1 MKLIYSSFLSLN
13 LFLIITTSSNL
24 NAQSIE
30 WMRDGGSTPFSAN
43 ELGTAVDVDVNGNS
57 YSLGHLAIDSYISGL
72 FVPAQQDGFL
82 AKYNASGVIQWV
94 HTFGGPG
101 FVDIQEASVKVSP
114 IDGAVY
120 ICGAFRTQIANS
132 TVTFDVI
139 SFTYAGNS
147 RHGFLAKY
155 DASGNIIWMKH
166 GGGTGGIGVGYND
179 LDIDDQGRIVVVG
192 TADGTNV
199 FDSQTLTYSGGILMR
214 YLPDGTLANLIQ
226 LNNTTAEHQEARE
239 VEVAPGSGNIYV
251 GGAFFGNITLNSF
264 TANSAAF
271 SAFALKLDANLYCQ
285 WLSNGGGT
293 NSTYIRGLAIDNN
306 ENTYIAGNASGST
319 VNFGPHS
326 FTGNTATDN
335 EIITVKF
342 NPQGAPQWLRHG
354 GSIRNDEAWDII
366 SDASGNTIITGF
378 LGGNVLFANFDSIQ
392 VDLFTQSKHCFIARY
407 DTNGNVVYAKRLGG
421 GSDDVGVGL
430 ALANDT
436 TFYLTGTTWG
446 STAWLNWNYVS
457 CCLDPNFFVA
467 KFNDT
472 FNSNLINDVCLGAI
486 SLTPGG
492 TFATNP
498 LIGSLLGATTAS
510 GITPSCQPS
519 SSFDVWYSILVP
531 ASGNVTI
538 ETQVADTN
546 SMTDSVLAAFTG
558 TCGSLIQINCDDD
571 GGLSGNNDLMS
582 KLNLTG
588 QTPGSL
594 IYIGLWKSNTSAP
607 NSTNNQ
613 FKISAYDASLATDS
627 FDNTNFKYSPNP
639 VKNVIRLTYN
649 QEITNVSIFNL
660 LGQEVLTKS
669 LNTTQDMVDMS
680 NLTSGVYLVKVTA
693 NQKTKTIKV
702 IKE

>member
-1 MKLIYSSFLSLN
+1 MKTLYSCFLCLSL
-13 LFLIITTSSNL
+13 FLGIVTPSNL

-43 ELGTAVDVDVNGNS
+43 ELGTAVDVDTNGNS
-57 YSLGHLAIDSYISGL
+57 YSIGHLAIDSYISGL

-82 AKYNASGVIQWV
+82 AKYNDSGVIQWV
-94 HTFGGPG
+94 RTFGGPG
-101 FVDIQEASVKVSP
+101 FVDIQEAAVKVSP
-114 IDGAVY
+114 IDGSVY

-132 TVTFDVI
+132 TVTFDGI

-166 GGGTGGIGVGYND
+166 GGGTGGLGVEYND
-179 LDIDDQGRIVVVG
+179 LDIDEQGRIVVVG

-199 FDSQTLTYSGGILMR
+199 FDTQTLTYDGGILAR

-226 LNNTTAEHQEARE
+226 LNNITAEHQEARE
-239 VEVAPGSGNIYV
+239 VEVAPGTGNIYV
-251 GGAFFGNITLNSF
+251 GGAFFGTIALNSF
-264 TANSAAF
+264 TANSTAF
-271 SAFALKLDANLYCQ
+271 SVFALQLDANLNCQ
-285 WLSNGGGT
+285 WLTNGGGT
-293 NSTYIRGLAIDNN
+293 YSTYIRGLAIDSS
-306 ENTYIAGNASGST
+306 ENTYLTGNASGST

-326 FTGNTATDN
+326 FTGNTATDS

-366 SDASGNTIITGF
+366 ADTSGNTVITGF

-430 ALANDT
+430 ALANDV

-446 STAWLNWNYVS
+446 STQWLNWNYVS

-467 KFNDT
+467 KFSDS
-472 FNSNLINDVCLGAI
+472 FNSILINDACTGAI

-498 LIGSLLGATTAS
+498 IIGSILGATTS
-510 GITPSCQPS
+510 SSITPFCQS
-519 SSFDVWYSILVP
+519 SSGFDVWYSTVVP

-538 ETQVADTN
+538 ETQVADVNSTTN
-546 SMTDSVLAAFTG
+546 TVIAAFSG
-558 TCGSLIQINCDDD
+558 TCGSLTQIDCDDD
-571 GGLSGNNDLMS
+571 GGLSGTNDLMS

-588 QTPGSL
+588 QTPGAT
-594 IYIGLWKSNTSAP
+594 IYIGLWKSNTIAP
-607 NSTNNQ
+607 NDTNDQ
-613 FKISAYDASLATDS
+613 FKIATYDASLATNS
-627 FDNTNFKYSPNP
+627 FDNANFMYHPNP
-639 VKNVIRLTYN
+639 VKNTLDLKYN
-649 QEITNVSIFNL
+649 QNITSVAVFNL
-660 LGQEVLTKS
+660 LGQKVLTKS
-669 LNTTQDMVDMS
+669 LNSTQGMIDMS
-680 NLTSGVYLVKVTA
+680 NLANGIYLVKVIA
-693 NQKTKTIKV
+693 DQQTKTIKV

>member
-1 MKLIYSSFLSLN
+1 MKLIYSSFLCLY
-13 LFLIITTSSNL
+13 LFLGIVTPSNL

-43 ELGTAVDVDVNGNS
+43 ELGTAVGVDANGNS

-82 AKYNASGVIQWV
+82 AKYNASGVIQWAR
-94 HTFGGPG
+94 TFGGPG
-101 FVDIQEASVKVSP
+101 FVDIQEAAVKVSP

-132 TVTFDVI
+132 TVTFDGI

-166 GGGTGGIGVGYND
+166 GGGTGGLGVGYND

-199 FDSQTLTYSGGILMR
+199 FDTQTLTYDGGILLR

-226 LNNTTAEHQEARE
+226 LNNVTAEHQEARE
-239 VEVAPGSGNIYV
+239 VEVASGSGNIYV
-251 GGAFFGNITLNSF
+251 GGAFFGTIALNSF
-264 TANSAAF
+264 TATSAAF
-271 SAFALKLDANLYCQ
+271 SAFALKLDATLNCQ

-293 NSTYIRGLAIDNN
+293 NSTYIRGLAIDSN
-306 ENTYIAGNASGST
+306 ENTYIAGNASGNT
-319 VNFGPHS
+319 VSFGPHS

-366 SDASGNTIITGF
+366 SDTSGNTIITGF
-378 LGGNVLFANFDSIQ
+378 LGGNILFANFDTVQ
-392 VDLFTQSKHCFIARY
+392 VQIFTQSKHCFVARY

-430 ALANDT
+430 ALANDS

-446 STAWLNWNYVS
+446 SAPWLNWNYVS

-467 KFNDT
+467 KLNVASNGIVNNDQCA
-472 FNSNLINDVCLGAI
+472 SAI
-486 SLTPGG
+486 PLNTGSA
-492 TFATNP
+492 FATSP
-498 LIGSLLGATTAS
+498 VTASILAATTSS
-510 GITPSCQPS
+510 GIMPTCQS
-519 SSFDVWYSILVP
+519 AAGYDVWYSTVVP
-531 ASGNVTI
+531 PSGNITI
-538 ETQVADTN
+538 ETQVADVN
-546 SMTDSVLAAFTG
+546 SMTNTVLAAFSG
-558 TCGSLIQINCDDD
+558 TCGSLTQIDCDDD
-571 GGLSGNNDLMS
+571 GGLPGTNDLMS

-588 QTPGSL
+588 QAPGAT
-594 IYIGLWKSNTSAP
+594 IYIGLWKSNTTAP
-607 NSTNNQ
+607 NGTNDQ
-613 FKISAYDASLATDS
+613 FKISTYDASLATNT
-627 FDNTNFKYSPNP
+627 FDNANFKYAPNP
-639 VKNVIRLTYN
+639 VKNTLYLTYN
-649 QEITNVSIFNL
+649 QDITSVAVYNL

-669 LNTTQDMVDMS
+669 LNATQGVIDFS
-680 NLTSGVYLVKVTA
+680 NLTNGVYLVKIIA
-693 NQKTKTIKV
+693 NQQTKTIKV

>member
-1 MKLIYSSFLSLN
+1 MKLIYSSFL
-13 LFLIITTSSNL
+13 FLYIGIFTPSNVKS
-24 NAQSIE
+24 QSIE

-43 ELGTAVDVDVNGNS
+43 DLGTAVATDGNGNS

-82 AKYNASGVIQWV
+82 AKYNGSGVIQWAR
-94 HTFGGPG
+94 TFGGPG

-114 IDGAVY
+114 IDGAIY

-132 TVTFDVI
+132 TVTFDGI

-166 GGGTGGIGVGYND
+166 GGGTGGLGVGYND

-199 FDSQTLTYSGGILMR
+199 FDTQTLTYDGGILMR
-214 YLPDGTLANLIQ
+214 YLPDGTLENVMQ

-239 VEVAPGSGNIYV
+239 VEVAPGTGNIYV
-251 GGAFFGNITLNSF
+251 GGAFFGTIALNSF

-271 SAFALKLDANLYCQ
+271 SAFALKLDVNLNCQ

-293 NSTYIRGLAIDNN
+293 YSTYIRGLAIDSN
-306 ENTYIAGNASGST
+306 ENIYITGNASGST

-342 NPQGAPQWLRHG
+342 NPQGVPQWLRHG

-378 LGGNVLFANFDSIQ
+378 LGGNILFANFDTVQ
-392 VDLFTQSKHCFIARY
+392 VQLFTQSKHCFVARY

-421 GSDDVGVGL
+421 GSDDVGLGL
-430 ALANDT
+430 ALVNDT

-446 STAWLNWNYVS
+446 SAPWLNWNYVS
-457 CCLDPNFFVA
+457 CCRDPNFFVI
-467 KFNDT
+467 KFNEA
-472 FNSNLINDVCLGAI
+472 SNGIVNNDQCAEAI
-486 SLTPGG
+486 PLNIGS
-492 TFATNP
+492 TFATSP
-498 LIGSLLGATTAS
+498 VTASILVATTSAD
-510 GITPSCQPS
+510 ITPSCQS
-519 SSFDVWYSILVP
+519 SSGFDVWYSIVVP

-538 ETQVADTN
+538 ETQVADVN
-546 SMTDSVLAAFTG
+546 SMTNTVLSAFTG
-558 TCGSLIQINCDDD
+558 TCGSLSQIDCDDD
-571 GGLSGNNDLMS
+571 SGLPGTNDFMS

-588 QTPGSL
+588 QVPGST
-594 IYIGLWKSNTSAP
+594 IYIGLWKSNATAP
-607 NSTNNQ
+607 NGTNDQ
-613 FKISAYDASLATDS
+613 FKISAYDTTLATNS
-627 FDNTNFKYSPNP
+627 FDHTNFKYAPNP
-639 VKNVIRLTYN
+639 VKNILDLSYN
-649 QEITNVSIFNL
+649 QNITTVSVFNL
-660 LGQEVLTKS
+660 VGQKVLTKS
-669 LNTTQDMVDMS
+669 INTKQAKIDMS
-680 NLTSGVYLVKVTA
+680 NLASGVYLVKVIA
-693 NQKTKTIKV
+693 NQQTNTIK
-702 IKE
+702 ISKE